1 MIRVWKIPKMKNR
14 GSSQERGFVLG
25 VFFTMAIYTVES
37 IEGIVPKIL
46 CFMLAGVI
54 VTLQYSTKKKGK

>member
-1 MIRVWKIPKMKNR
+1 MKNR